1 MRPRGEGAYQLA
13 AKLAGTPGSAM
24 ASEGV
29 VAGGDK
35 VGPAVGL
42 DRGQEY
48 GGLRGLLGLT
58 P

>member
-1 MRPRGEGAYQLA
+1 MQTVNDRAYQLA

>member
-1 MRPRGEGAYQLA
+1 MQTVNDCAYQLA

-48 GGLRGLLGLT
+48 GGLRGLLRLT